1 VAQVETLKVKLQA
14 AGKKAEFKIYPAAPP
29 GFHADYRPSY
39 RKGAADDAW
48 SQLPAWFKANKVL
61 G

>member
-1 VAQVETLKVKLQA
+1 VAQVEALKVKLQA
-14 AGKKAEFKIYPAAPP
+14 AGEKAEFKIYPAAPP

-39 RKGAADDAW
+39 RTGVADDAW